1 MKNVGILILNTL
13 KVTFRRKGNLI
24 IYLLLPILG
33 VILAVVIYSGAGSAR
48 VNIAVADKDAGRLSV
63 DFTNDL
69 KERDSFKIY
78 EVKESDIRNGLLDRK
93 YDAAI
98 VIPEGFEQGVHAGNI
113 PEIEVISLK
122 GQESTAWI
130 VSFINLNSQNLAS
143 LYAASDGDK
152 SAFDKLYD
160 NYRKG
165 SLKIKVEELDDVKTS
180 QNVTVTSMG
189 FLIMFVMLGS
199 SFTSQFILNEKRTRT
214 YYRICS
220 APVSFREYI
229 AANTLTSLIIISI
242 QILVIQLVMKY
253 IFQLETFVPD
263 GSMFVILFLF
273 GMVATGLNM
282 LITALSSSS
291 YMASTVSTLVLTP
304 TCMLG
309 GCFWS
314 VELMPEIMQ
323 KIAFFMP
330 QWWTLDAI
338 KKMQVGGGFDTIGMH
353 LVILLAFAAALL
365 LGAIYRFSRTNGVQ
379 KFV

>member
-78 EVKESDIRNGLLDRK
+78 DVKESDIRNGLLDRK

-98 VIPEGFEQGVHAGNI
+98 VIPEGFEQGVYAGSI

-253 IFQLETFVPD
+253 IFRLETFVPD

-291 YMASTVSTLVLTP
+291 YMASTVSTLVMTP